1 MNDSNAR
8 THLSAGG
15 IAITRTARPEPHA
28 DAVDALAAAL
38 DERLGVLL
46 TSSFEYPGRYT
57 RWDMGFCDPAL
68 SFTGRQRGFEV
79 RACNERGE
87 VLIPAVAAAF
97 GDCDA
102 VEALEADARAVA
114 GTVRVSGEWFPE
126 ELRSKQPTLFSVVRA
141 LIDLFRSP
149 EEPHLGLYGAFG
161 YELAFQFDPI
171 RLAMPRDETER
182 NLVLFLPDDIL
193 VVDHRRDAAT
203 RYRYEFEV
211 GGKRTDGLART
222 GSRTPYVAAGTVERA
237 CDHAPGEYAATV
249 RDAIDAFRRGDL
261 FEVVPGQV
269 FFEPC
274 PAPPSEL
281 YRRLKARNPAPY
293 GALMHL
299 GEQEYLVAASP
310 EMYVRVEGRRIETCP
325 ISGTIARGKSA
336 IGDAR
341 QIRAL
346 LNSEKEESELTM
358 CTDVDR
364 NDKSRVCEAESVRV
378 IGRRQIEMYSRLIHT
393 VDHVEGR
400 LREGYDALDGFLAHT
415 WAVTVTGAPK
425 QHAIQFIEDHE
436 RSPRR
441 WYGGAIG
448 FLGFDGNM
456 NTGLTLRTVRLKD
469 GVAEVRAGATL
480 LFGSEPDRE
489 EAETRLKA
497 SALLD
502 AIRRGDSAP
511 EPRVEAGEDRPGEGR
526 RVMMV
531 DHEDSFVHTLAG
543 YFRRTGAEVITYRS
557 GFPRSRI
564 ADERPDLVLL
574 SPGPGRPEDFGV
586 GETIGATLAAGI
598 PLFGVCL
605 GLQGIVEYYGGRLS
619 VLPAPMHGKPSMVN
633 VRGGRMFDGLPRRF
647 EGGRYHSLYADRDT
661 FPDTLDITAES
672 DDSIVMAV
680 EHPELPVAAVQF
692 HPESILTLH
701 DDAGLAVVMNVMR
714 GLGG

>member
-1 MNDSNAR
+1 MLLPAIA
-8 THLSAGG
+8 SALEG
-15 IAITRTARPEPHA
+15 
-28 DAVDALAAAL
+28 
-38 DERLGVLL
+38 
-46 TSSFEYPGRYT
+46 
-57 RWDMGFCDPAL
+57 
-68 SFTGRQRGFEV
+68 
-79 RACNERGE
+79 
-87 VLIPAVAAAF
+87 
-97 GDCDA
+97 CDA
-102 VEALEADARAVA
+102 VAALEADARAVTGA
-114 GTVRVSGEWFPE
+114 VRVSDGWFPE

-141 LIDLFRSP
+141 IIDLFRSP
-149 EEPHLGLYGAFG
+149 EDANLGLYGAFG

-193 VVDHRRDAAT
+193 VVDHRRDTAT
-203 RYRYEFEV
+203 RYRYEFEA
-211 GGKRTDGLART
+211 GGRCTDGLPRT
-222 GSRTPYVAAGTVERA
+222 GSRTRYVAAGAVERS
-237 CDHAPGEYAATV
+237 CDHAPGEYGATV
-249 RDAIDAFRRGDL
+249 REAIEAFRRGDL
-261 FEVVPGQV
+261 FEVVPGQT
-269 FFEPC
+269 FFEPSD
-274 PAPPSEL
+274 APPSVL
-281 YRRLKARNPAPY
+281 YQRLRERNPAPY

-325 ISGTIARGKSA
+325 ISGTVARGANA

-346 LNSEKEESELTM
+346 LNSRKEESELTM

-436 RSPRR
+436 HSPRR

-448 FLGFDGNM
+448 YLGFDGNM
-456 NTGLTLRTVRLKD
+456 NTGLTLRTVRVKD

-480 LFGSEPDRE
+480 LFGSDPEGE

-502 AIRRGDSAP
+502 AIRRGDGAP
-511 EPRVEAGEDRPGEGR
+511 APRVEGVAGRPGDGR
-526 RVMMV
+526 RVIMV

-543 YFRRTGAEVITYRS
+543 YFRRTGAEVITYRA
-557 GFPRSRI
+557 GFPRRRI
-564 ADERPDLVLL
+564 AEERPDLVLL
-574 SPGPGRPEDFGV
+574 SPGPGRPEDFGT

-605 GLQGIVEYYGGRLS
+605 GLQGIVEYFGGRLS
-619 VLPAPMHGKPSMVN
+619 VLPAPMHGKASMVN
-633 VRGGRMFDGLPRRF
+633 VRGGRLFEGLPERF
-647 EGGRYHSLYADRDT
+647 EGGRYHSLHADRDT
-661 FPDTLDITAES
+661 FPDTLAITAES
-672 DDSIVMAV
+672 DEGIVMAV

-692 HPESILTLH
+692 HPESILTL
-701 DDAGLAVVMNVMR
+701 DDDTGFAVVMNVMR
-714 GLGG
+714 EIGRS